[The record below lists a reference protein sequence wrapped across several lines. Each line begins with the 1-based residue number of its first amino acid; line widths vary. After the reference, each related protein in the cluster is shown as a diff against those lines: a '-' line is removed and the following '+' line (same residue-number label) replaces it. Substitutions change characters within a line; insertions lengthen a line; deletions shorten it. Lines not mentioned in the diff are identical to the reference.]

1 MKSNVLVEVSELDKI
16 MYGWLSQILNYVEKI
31 THLSAI
37 MPPLHVYWSL
47 NKLSWPVQANE
58 QFFILRL
65 DGRQSN
71 FHVRS
76 TKRTSWWLWILLIE
90 SPIRNKSNKKNN
102 QNQLYIFKSTNC
114 DLRYLIYC
122 NQITLWKRNK

>member
-90 SPIRNKSNKKNN
+90 SPIRNISNKKK
-102 QNQLYIFKSTNC
+102 Q
-114 DLRYLIYC
+114 
-122 NQITLWKRNK
+122 W